1 MQSTNTSKTKTSL
14 PLVQSY
20 PLDIPEDRDAREV
33 FNKQVDALT
42 RRITGSKV
50 SPSSAVDQK
59 HKTGVAKTQTQAN
72 VPVRERATD
81 KT

>member
-1 MQSTNTSKTKTSL
+1 MQSTNASKPKSSL

-20 PLDIPEDRDAREV
+20 PLDLPEDRNAREV
-33 FNKQVDALT
+33 FNKQVEALT
-42 RRITGSKV
+42 QRITGSKV
-50 SPSSAVDQK
+50 SPSGAVYK
-59 HKTGVAKTQTQAN
+59 NTRLAKTQTQAN

>member
-1 MQSTNTSKTKTSL
+1 MQSTNASKPKSSL
-14 PLVQSY
+14 PVVQSY
-20 PLDIPEDRDAREV
+20 PLDLPEDRDALEV

-59 HKTGVAKTQTQAN
+59 HKTQTQTN
-72 VPVRERATD
+72 VSARERARGET
-81 KT
+81 